1 MRIARAEKLFW
12 MVQTCWL
19 AAIALSW
26 SHASPALQAEA
37 SPTADEAAAAAP
49 GRVSFNEHIRP
60 IFAKH
65 CVACHG
71 GVKQASGLS
80 FIYRESALAEAESGL
95 AAIIA
100 GSAADSNLIARVTD
114 PDPESRMPPGDH
126 GPALDERQIELLKTW
141 IDQGAEWEQHW
152 SLTAPRPHPL
162 PEVRRAN
169 WARDPLDRFVLAKME
184 AAGLAPAPEA
194 GRAEWLRRV
203 SLDLIGLPPT
213 PEEFAAFQLDNR
225 PDAYERVVARLL
237 ASPRF
242 GERWASMW
250 LDLARYAD
258 TVGFEKDPHRD
269 IWPYR
274 DWLIRALNADMPFDE
289 FTIRQLAGDLL
300 PNATLDDRLASAF
313 HRNTQMNTEGGT
325 DDEEYRLAAVLDR
338 VSTTWQVWQASTF
351 RCTQCHA
358 HPYDPFR
365 HDEYYKFVAFFNTSR
380 DADLNSDAPRL
391 SIPDDQ
397 AKWPEAEHLDK
408 RIADVQRELFEL
420 QSALVADAARW
431 QALTP
436 VAASATGNATMAI
449 RSDADAD
456 RAVAEVRAE
465 GTITTGS
472 TFTVDFDLAGLE
484 RLTAVRIDALPKDP
498 AQALKIP
505 EDGFVLSRLNG
516 QLVDAAGAVIG
527 EIPFVAAF
535 CDEPAPM
542 FNPEESLR
550 DGAEGWGDYTRMSR
564 PRFAV
569 FIPSRAIEAPK
580 GSKLRLAMNFGE
592 ADSGGGALAIERGR
606 FAASSSDDWIPF
618 ANDSRYATLKR
629 ELGEMKQA
637 REAIAGVAVPVMAE
651 QPAEFARQTQVFAR
665 GNWLDREAV
674 VTPDVPRVMPP
685 LPAETRA
692 DRLAMARW
700 LVSPENPLTA
710 RVMVNRLWQ
719 ELFGIGIVETAEDFG
734 TSGELPSHPE
744 LLDHLALRL
753 QGEHG
758 WSVKRLLRDLVL
770 SSAYRQAGVA
780 TSDKLALDPRNRLVA
795 RGPRTRLSAEMVRD
809 QALALSG
816 KLSEKMYGKPVMPPQ
831 PDGVWRSA
839 YNGESWVAAEGEDRF
854 RRAIYTYWKRTSGY
868 PALATFDMPSRDVC
882 VVRRIATNTP
892 LQALATLNDPAYVEL
907 AQGFAARMAGAG
919 STPAAQIAAGYRLA
933 RGEELHAAKL
943 ARLLELYEAAAASFD
958 GEPGAAQPLAA
969 DRTTYALTIVANAM
983 LNLDDLLTK

>member
-1 MRIARAEKLFW
+1 MAERSLGEEPS
-12 MVQTCWL
+12 VES
-19 AAIALSW
+19 A
-26 SHASPALQAEA
+26 PA
-37 SPTADEAAAAAP
+37 
-49 GRVSFNEHIRP
+49 RVSFNEQIRP

-65 CVACHG
+65 CVGCHG
-71 GVKQASGLS
+71 GVKEASGLS

-100 GSAADSNLIARVTD
+100 GNAADSNLIARVTD
-114 PDPESRMPPGDH
+114 PDPDSRMPPGDH
-126 GPALDERQIELLKTW
+126 GPPLDPQQIDALKRW

-152 SLTAPRPHPL
+152 SLTAPQSHPL
-162 PEVRRAN
+162 PAIRREH
-169 WARDPLDRFVLAKME
+169 WPRDPLDRFVLARIE
-184 AAGLAPAPEA
+184 AAGMEPALDA
-194 GRAEWLRRV
+194 ARAEWLRRV

-213 PEEFAAFQLDNR
+213 PAEFAEFELDNR

-237 ASPRF
+237 ASPRY
-242 GERWASMW
+242 GERWASLW
-250 LDLARYAD
+250 LDLARFAD

-274 DWLIRALNADMPFDE
+274 DWLIRALNDDMPFDE

-300 PNATLDDRLASAF
+300 PNATLDDRLATAF

-351 RCTQCHA
+351 RCTQCHS

-365 HDEYYKFVAFFNTSR
+365 HEEYYKFVAFFNTSR
-380 DADLNSDAPRL
+380 DADLNSDAPLL
-391 SIPDDQ
+391 SIPDDA
-397 AKWPEAEHLDK
+397 AKWAEAEQLDEH
-408 RIADVQRELFEL
+408 IREFERQLFEL
-420 QSALVADAARW
+420 QSPLVEDSARW
-431 QALTP
+431 RALP
-436 VAASATGNATMAI
+436 AVAANSTGNATMAI
-449 RSDADAD
+449 RNETEAGV
-456 RAVAEVRAE
+456 AVSEVRAE

-472 TFTVDFDLAGLE
+472 TFTVDLDLADLE

-505 EDGFVLSRLNG
+505 EDGFVLSHLKG
-516 QLVDAAGAVIG
+516 ELVDAAGAVVS

-535 CDEPAPM
+535 CDEPAPL
-542 FNPEESLR
+542 FDPEESLR
-550 DGAEGWGDYTRMSR
+550 DGPDGWGDYTRMSR
-564 PRFAV
+564 RRYAV
-569 FIPSRAIEAPK
+569 FIPKRAIEVPPGAR
-580 GSKLRLAMNFGE
+580 LRLSMNFGQ

-618 ANDSRYATLKR
+618 ANDSVYAKIKLQLAELK
-629 ELGEMKQA
+629 KA
-637 REAIAGVAVPVMAE
+637 RAAIAGVAVPVMAE
-651 QPAEFARQTQVFAR
+651 QPAAFARQTQVFAR
-665 GNWLDREAV
+665 GNWLDREAA
-674 VTPDVPRVMPP
+674 VTPGVPEVMPS
-685 LPAETRA
+685 LPAGAPA

-700 LVSPENPLTA
+700 LASPENPLTA

-758 WSVKRLLRDLVL
+758 WSVKRMLRDLVL

-795 RGPRTRLSAEMVRD
+795 RGPRTRLSAEMMRD

-816 KLSEKMYGKPVMPPQ
+816 KLSDKMYGKPVMPPQ
-831 PDGVWRSA
+831 PEGVWRSV
-839 YNGESWVAAEGEDRF
+839 YNGESWTTAEGEDRF
-854 RRAIYTYWKRTSGY
+854 RRAVYTYWKRTSGY

-892 LQALATLNDPAYVEL
+892 LQALATLNDVAYVEL
-907 AQGFAARMAGAG
+907 AQGLAVRMAAAAEV
-919 STPAAQIAAGYRLA
+919 PAAQIAAGYRLA
-933 RGEELHAAKL
+933 TGQALHAAKL
-943 ARLLELYEAAAASFD
+943 RRLLELYEAAAAAFD
-958 GEPGAAQPLAA
+958 ADPAAAQPLAA
-969 DRTTYALTIVANAM
+969 DRATYALTIVANAM